1 MAGAV
6 GTTTGAGAATGAAT
20 GALGLFPNQ
29 FDGENTDRAL
39 PVSAA
44 GAGGGE
50 AGEEPAGAAGSAG
63 GFFLKKLNIQALF
76 RIRGIL

>member
-6 GTTTGAGAATGAAT
+6 GTTTGAGAATGA
-20 GALGLFPNQ
+20 LGLFANQ
-29 FDGENTDRAL
+29 LDGENTDRAP

-44 GAGGGE
+44 GAGDGE
-50 AGEEPAGAAGSAG
+50 VGEEPAGAAGSAG